1 MLGPQRYGTEL
12 FRKLDAG
19 WVLCHYAR
27 SIGDSATYVKLTD
40 AIEIELLVT
49 QPAVRRKHT
58 FLSTKANKGEE
69 FKPFIERIIS
79 SAELAYLDKGLSKDI
94 LIIMVSLMRVNEP
107 MRVKILEKFNSPDG

>member
-1 MLGPQRYGTEL
+1 MSE
-12 FRKLDAG
+12 
-19 WVLCHYAR
+19 V
-27 SIGDSATYVKLTD
+27 
-40 AIEIELLVT
+40 
-49 QPAVRRKHT
+49 
-58 FLSTKANKGEE
+58 